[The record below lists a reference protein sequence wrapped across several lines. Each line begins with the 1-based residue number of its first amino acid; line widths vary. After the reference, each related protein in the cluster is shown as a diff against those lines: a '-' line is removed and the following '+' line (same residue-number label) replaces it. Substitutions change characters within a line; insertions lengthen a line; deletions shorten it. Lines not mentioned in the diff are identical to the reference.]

1 MKPISRRARRIPH
14 SATLK
19 ILEITNQMRRQ
30 GHDIISLSVGE
41 PDFKTPQ
48 PIIEAAKDALDKGET
63 HYAPSRG
70 LVELREEIA
79 RKMREENKVP
89 ADKDNI
95 LVTIA
100 KHGIFMVSEAILQHG
115 DEVIVPDPGWVSY
128 IPISIFSG
136 AHYIPLPA
144 YEYDG
149 FEPSIEH
156 LQEIVSEKT
165 KLLVLNTPSNPTGAV
180 YHMKTLK
187 AIADLAEDY
196 DFYVMSDEIY
206 EKLIYGRKHI
216 SIASIGNMWERTI
229 TLNGFSKAYAMTGWR
244 LGWIAAPKEI
254 IDVLDK
260 IQQQTITCNPPFIQR
275 AAIVALRECAPY
287 VEEMRKEFNHRRMA
301 AIDRIGEMMVLDAF
315 KPQGAFY
322 IFAKYHADM
331 NSFEV
336 VEHLIRE
343 YGVAVTPGGSFG
355 VHGEGYIRISYANS
369 MENILEGLNRI
380 EKGLSALE

>member
-14 SATLK
+14 SATLR
-19 ILEITNQMRRQ
+19 ILELTRKLKEQ
-30 GHDIISLSVGE
+30 GQDIISLSVGE

-48 PIIEAAKDALDKGET
+48 PIIDAAKEALDKGET

-70 LVELREEIA
+70 LTELREEIA

-89 ADKDNI
+89 AEKENI

-144 YEYDG
+144 YEHDG

-156 LQEIVSEKT
+156 LQEIVSQKT

-180 YHMKTLK
+180 YHKKTLK

-244 LGWIAAPKEI
+244 IGWITAPSNL
-254 IDVLDK
+254 IDVFDK

-275 AAIVALRECAPY
+275 AAIVALREGKPY
-287 VEEMRKEFNHRRMA
+287 TEKMRKEFNRRRMA

-322 IFAKYHADM
+322 IFAKYQTDM

-336 VEHLIRE
+336 VEHLLRE

-369 MENILEGLNRI
+369 MEKILEGLDRI

>member
-14 SATLK
+14 SATLR
-19 ILEITNQMRRQ
+19 ILEITRELKKK

-48 PIIEAAKDALDKGET
+48 KIIDAAKEALDKGET
-63 HYAPSRG
+63 NYAPSKG
-70 LVELREEIA
+70 LPELREEIA

-89 ADKDNI
+89 AEKDNI
-95 LVTIA
+95 LVTVA
-100 KHGIFMVSEAILQHG
+100 KHGIFMVAEAILQHG
-115 DEVIVPDPGWVSY
+115 DDVIVPDPGWVSY

-144 YEYDG
+144 YEHNG
-149 FEPSIEH
+149 FEPSIED
-156 LQEIVSEKT
+156 LQEIVSHKT

-180 YHMKTLK
+180 YHMKTLN

-196 DFYVMSDEIY
+196 DFYVLSDEIY
-206 EKLIYGRKHI
+206 EKLIYGRKHV
-216 SIASIGNMWERTI
+216 SIASIGDMWERTI

-244 LGWIAAPKEI
+244 IGWISAKADI
-254 IDVLDK
+254 IDILDK

-275 AAIVALRECAPY
+275 AAITALRECAED
-287 VEEMRKEFNHRRMA
+287 VKLMKKEFNKRRMA
-301 AIDRIGEMMVLDAF
+301 AIGRIDEMMVLDAF

-322 IFAKYHADM
+322 IFARYHSHM

-369 MENILEGLNRI
+369 MEKLLEGLGRI
-380 EKGLSALE
+380 EKGLSSLE

>member
-14 SATLK
+14 SATLR
-19 ILEITNQMRRQ
+19 ILDITRELKKK
-30 GHDIISLSVGE
+30 GHDIISLSIGE

-48 PIIEAAKDALDKGET
+48 PIIDAAKEALDRGET
-63 HYAPSRG
+63 RYAPSKG
-70 LVELREEIA
+70 LSELREEIA
-79 RKMREENKVP
+79 RKMREENRVP
-89 ADKDNI
+89 AEKENV
-95 LVTIA
+95 LVTVA

-136 AHYIPLPA
+136 ARYIPLPA
-144 YEYDG
+144 YEHNG
-149 FEPSIEH
+149 FEPSIEDI
-156 LQEIVSEKT
+156 QDSVSDKT

-180 YHMKTLK
+180 YHMRTLK
-187 AIADLAEDY
+187 AIADLAQDH
-196 DFYVMSDEIY
+196 DFYVLSDEIY

-216 SIASIGNMWERTI
+216 SIASIGDMWERTI

-244 LGWIAAPKEI
+244 IGWITAPSKI

-275 AAIVALRECAPY
+275 AAITALRECIPHL
-287 VEEMRKEFNHRRMA
+287 ESMRKEFNRRRMA
-301 AIDRIGEMMVLDAF
+301 AIGRIGEMMVLDAF

-322 IFAKYHADM
+322 IFARYHSDM

-369 MENILEGLNRI
+369 MEKLLEGLGRI